1 MAMPLSRWER
11 SPERPSRSHSLT
23 VSAAE
28 QMARDE
34 MSKVMLYRCRQTGK
48 IPELLLHSA
57 KRRLI
62 PRLLGLGRQ
71 MKCDVDAL
79 GLAPCPE
86 TKPAALEHLE
96 HRGVIGQDLC
106 NQFFEP
112 RGAGNDGEMVQ
123 QFCANPLPLVLVN
136 DNESNFGLPRL
147 HDDVAAAADDQ
158 RSPAFLQHGDRGH
171 VRWTPL
177 VRQLGWRV
185 KRESRGIIAP
195 CRCRG
200 SVS

>member
-1 MAMPLSRWER
+1 
-11 SPERPSRSHSLT
+11 
-23 VSAAE
+23 
-28 QMARDE
+28 
-34 MSKVMLYRCRQTGK
+34 
-48 IPELLLHSA
+48 
-57 KRRLI
+57 
-62 PRLLGLGRQ
+62 

-147 HDDVAAAADDQ
+147 HDDLAAAADDQ
-158 RSPAFLQHGDRGH
+158 RSPAFLQHGNQGH
-171 VRWTPL
+171 VADEVDVREEGDFLLREAALHREETPVEREWEL
-177 VRQLGWRV
+177 VRSTAARRLARSSGLRA
-185 KRESRGIIAP
+185 RISTCCPLRSSSTAE
-195 CRCRG
+195 
-200 SVS
+200 